1 MYDFLAMVIEMITKS
16 LKEHG
21 LLKTCY
27 ALIGLVGVLILLVLA
42 FKLDVIILALKA

>member
-1 MYDFLAMVIEMITKS
+1 MFEFLAMVIDMTTKS

-27 ALIGLVGVLILLVLA
+27 ALTGLIGVLVLLVLI
-42 FKLDVIILALKA
+42 FRLDVIILTIKA